1 MPCFPR
7 MGCSTFTDPP
17 HPPGGAVSESFFVP
31 DACINPHPRFAA
43 LVRNIRS
50 RRGTKVD
57 IRLPRFRDAH
67 TPEGT
72 PAGCPPPSTLE
83 EALAMDEVYM
93 DAMAFGM
100 GCCCLQ
106 ASLIPSTTWHTIP
119 FELDITR
126 FFNFANQVTFQARD
140 LAESR
145 HLYDHLAVLSPIL
158 LALTAALARQTS
170 ASNSSLRTCHLST
183 LLYHLLQAEPGAEQ
197 SEAALSQVR
206 ATPGPPRD

>member
-1 MPCFPR
+1 

-158 LALTAALARQTS
+158 LALTAATPIARGVLVNTDV
-170 ASNSSLRTCHLST
+170 RW
-183 LLYHLLQAEPGAEQ
+183 
-197 SEAALSQVR
+197 QVHDPFR
-206 ATPGPPRD
+206 KPPWLTPHR